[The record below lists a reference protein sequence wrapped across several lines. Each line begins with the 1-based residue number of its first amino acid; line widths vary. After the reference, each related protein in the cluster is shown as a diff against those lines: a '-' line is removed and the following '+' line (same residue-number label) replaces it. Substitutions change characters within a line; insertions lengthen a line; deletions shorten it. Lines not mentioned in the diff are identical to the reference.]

1 MRMTK
6 LLLQVCVASG
16 LALASAGY
24 AQAGPHMQEPETA
37 IALAKSALAKHGI
50 SGDDFTDE
58 YAEIVQSHA
67 GITITTDV
75 IVWFRVKQCPA
86 GRLVVHMTPEYF
98 VEEIYTLR
106 QCKLD
111 GIPAY

>member
-1 MRMTK
+1 MRIRK
-6 LLLQVCVASG
+6 LLLQVCVPLG

-24 AQAGPHMQEPETA
+24 AQAGPHVQEPEVA
-37 IALAKSALAKHGI
+37 IRLAKVALAKYGL
-50 SGDDFTDE
+50 SGGDFTDE
-58 YAEIVQSHA
+58 YAEIVQTQA

-75 IVWFRVKQCPA
+75 IVWFRVKQCPT

-98 VEEIYTLR
+98 VEEIYSLR
-106 QCKLD
+106 NCKLN